1 MARFNYHGSFYMR
14 KPTIIHLITSLGRG
28 GAERQLA
35 TIVNHSDET
44 QNIICSFHDRATGYL
59 EDPNKIK
66 TLKSK
71 KFIGRLFEIRS
82 ILRVQKPDLIY
93 AWAPLPYVLASFA
106 VSGKRTKVV
115 NGSIRHGIFKES
127 FHGHFRKWLLQ
138 RSRYVVA
145 NSYAG
150 LKANGIEKGYV
161 LYNGIDPKFDKA
173 NWKQESKEGSSKVL
187 NLLSIANLVPVK
199 DYFTVLE
206 ALKKIRDDGLKF
218 QYSIVG
224 EGPLRIEVE
233 QRIKELGLSEVI
245 NLLGRVS
252 DPETYLNQADIFI
265 HSSKGEGCSNAILEA
280 MYMALPVIASDTGG
294 TSEIVGSNAIL
305 FEYKN
310 IQQLYEAI
318 KKLLQDEC
326 LRKDMADESYKIA
339 NSRFSVS
346 RMLSEYDKIV
356 KQVICGQ

>member
-1 MARFNYHGSFYMR
+1 MD
-14 KPTIIHLITSLGRG
+14 KPTILHLTTSLGRG

-35 TIVNHSDET
+35 TVVNHADET
-44 QNIICSFHDRATGYL
+44 HNTILSFHDRTTGYL
-59 EDPNKIK
+59 IDPSKIK
-66 TLKSK
+66 SFKSK
-71 KFIGRLFEIRS
+71 RFIGRLFELRS

-106 VSGKRTKVV
+106 VRGRKPKII

-138 RSRYVVA
+138 RSKYVVA

-161 LYNGIDPKFDKA
+161 LYNGIDPKFDKES
-173 NWKQESKEGSSKVL
+173 WIKESQETAGRAL
-187 NLLSIANLVPVK
+187 NLLSIANLVPIK

-206 ALKKIRDDGLKF
+206 ALKRIKDDGLSF
-218 QYSIVG
+218 RYSIIG
-224 EGPLRIEVE
+224 EGPLRNEIET
-233 QRIKELGLSEVI
+233 RIRELGLSKMVQ
-245 NLLGRVS
+245 LLGRVN
-252 DPETYLNQADIFI
+252 DPETHLARADIFI

-310 IQQLYEAI
+310 IQQLYGAI
-318 KKLLQDEC
+318 KKLLQDGS
-326 LRKDMADESYKIA
+326 LRKCMAEESYKIA
-339 NSRFSVS
+339 CSRFSVNS
-346 RMLSEYDKIV
+346 MLANYSSI
-356 KQVICGQ
+356 IAGILAR